1 MCGTRLRRSGQGKRK
16 GATKE
21 KDVGRLRDIC
31 DVECKTLSRAQKV
44 NPTKRRNSQGYF
56 DRQTN
61 RFHSLRTEGTTGQ
74 ECGES
79 EVAEEWIN
87 GHHARGQQDKAKIG
101 AFQKTLHSW
110 WRRKAACL
118 VGMIDDYVKHISREH
133 TQEADHLTNLG
144 AEGQRKIT
152 VEKVRELEGGTRI
165 SGTEQKDRRKERMWS
180 CDLRCGQRPV
190 RPWQLKL
197 WGASVLTGVL
207 DLVLGKISVENINQW
222 INEIM
227 KSTHRPQTDKMIGD
241 KKRTT
246 TSAAQLCCHSGGRR
260 ARAKSGGI
268 RFRRSCCQSQDR
280 NACSGSCFQHR

>member
-1 MCGTRLRRSGQGKRK
+1 MIPRITRDGSTNGIGTTEVVCGTRLRRSGQGKRK

-87 GHHARGQQDKAKIG
+87 GHHARAQQDKAKIG
-101 AFQKTLHSW
+101 ATQKTLHSW

-118 VGMIDDYVKHISREH
+118 VVMIDDYVKHISREQ
-133 TQEADHLTNLG
+133 TQEADHLANLG

-152 VEKVRELEGGTRI
+152 VEKNQRTG
-165 SGTEQKDRRKERMWS
+165 RR
-180 CDLRCGQRPV
+180 
-190 RPWQLKL
+190 
-197 WGASVLTGVL
+197 
-207 DLVLGKISVENINQW
+207 
-222 INEIM
+222 NEDFWDG
-227 KSTHRPQTDKMIGD
+227 S
-241 KKRTT
+241 KKT
-246 TSAAQLCCHSGGRR
+246 GGR
-260 ARAKSGGI
+260 SGCGVVI
-268 RFRRSCCQSQDR
+268 LGVD
-280 NACSGSCFQHR
+280 NDLYGHGS